1 MSTPKAV
8 PQVKG
13 PFLFGNLPE
22 FKANSFQA
30 LCDWHRDHGDLV
42 GFKLAKQQMY
52 LISHPKLVEQTL
64 IKQNDVFVKMYD
76 PKKPK
81 GLAII
86 LGQGLVTSQGD
97 LWRTQRR
104 LMQPVFQRSY
114 ISTMLP
120 QMVVAGNNLL
130 ARWQKRYPTL

>member
-13 PFLFGNLPE
+13 SFLFGNLPE
-22 FKANSFQA
+22 FKADSFQA
-30 LCDWHRDHGDLV
+30 LCNWHRDYGDLV

-104 LMQPVFQRSY
+104 LMQPVFQRSH

-120 QMVVAGNNLL
+120 QVVVAGNNLL
-130 ARWQKRYPTL
+130 ARWQK

>member
-1 MSTPKAV
+1 MSIPKAV

-13 PFLFGNLPE
+13 GFLFGNLRE

-30 LCDWHRDHGDLV
+30 LCNWHRDYGDLV
-42 GFKLAKQQMY
+42 GFKLARQQMY
-52 LISHPKLVEQTL
+52 LISHPKLVDQTL
-64 IKQNDVFVKMYD
+64 IKQYDVFVKMYD

-104 LMQPVFQRSY
+104 LMQPVFQRSH

-130 ARWQKRYPTL
+130 GARI